1 MRLNSK
7 NRDQARQLGMVLG
20 LGFAYLVFT
29 IILFLVLNFFN
40 KTPDGVGYVDVALI
54 SLLVPTLGLS
64 LREYLGG

>member
-1 MRLNSK
+1 
-7 NRDQARQLGMVLG
+7 MVLG

-40 KTPDGVGYVDVALI
+40 KIPDGVGYVDVALI

-64 LREYLGG
+64 LREYLRG